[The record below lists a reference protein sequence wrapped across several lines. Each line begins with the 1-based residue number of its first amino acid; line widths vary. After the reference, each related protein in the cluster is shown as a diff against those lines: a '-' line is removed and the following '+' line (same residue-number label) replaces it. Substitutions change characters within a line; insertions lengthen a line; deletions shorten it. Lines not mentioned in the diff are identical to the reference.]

1 MREEA
6 LGLLGAAALHE
17 GDELRER
24 RDAHDGHAEV
34 LLHLLDR
41 RFRAFLPTLLA
52 VERDDE
58 TFVLHFPHYD
68 LGSGPAS
75 AIYRG
80 DFKLVRRYE
89 DDRDLLF
96 DLRRDPGERRDL
108 AGREQKLAAEL
119 RAALDDYLQAIGA
132 KMPTAN
138 PDYGK

>member
-1 MREEA
+1 M
-6 LGLLGAAALHE
+6 
-17 GDELRER
+17 
-24 RDAHDGHAEV
+24 
-34 LLHLLDR
+34 
-41 RFRAFLPTLLA
+41 LPTLAALGGVDRLPEDVEGATLARVWSDPDAA